1 MECVDAMQLLFLLVA
16 IGGLIYLLTGNRRVD
31 LFALAFAAACVYF
44 LPGFFGAVPDGVG
57 FMNPVDIER
66 ETYAVMTTV
75 LSAILMGAWLWDS
88 HGSRQLRDEPA
99 TEDRI
104 ATLVAFGVATIGF
117 VMTVWTGGEA
127 LYSAHKD
134 DVLEASSRWM
144 MLFSFSA
151 ALAAVLAFTQRQWII
166 LTISVLQLLFTVYI
180 GFRSYAAITLMAILL
195 VHFQRQ
201 GTQRIVSRNLPAML
215 FVFGAGSM
223 FLIYKCLY
231 ILVKMGDFG
240 RVRELLANPDFY
252 LDAVIGSE
260 PFTTQMVLNEC
271 LRTGFETDVGYIFVS
286 VLAQLT
292 LFSAEMGFINESF
305 NDLFQPQLFPEVEY
319 GLAANIWA
327 QMLCAGG
334 WPLFLGFLAVFVWT
348 LRLGSIWMSARRVTT
363 RSGIALVAAYWAFYI
378 HRNDLGYELSLLK
391 RVLIVW
397 GLVALISETI
407 SRSAGRTVPKTNS
420 DADLDDRPQRR
431 IDRRQPAFGPAYSVP
446 RPGRPESGRSHS
458 ALANRRHP
466 GSVQTQPRR

>member
-1 MECVDAMQLLFLLVA
+1 MDCVDAMQLLFVFVA
-16 IGGLIYLLTGNRRVD
+16 VGGLTYLLTANRRCD

-44 LPGFFGAVPDGVG
+44 MPGFFGAVPDGVG
-57 FMNPVDIER
+57 FRNPVDIES

-75 LSAILMGAWLWDS
+75 LGAILIGAWLWDA
-88 HGSRQLRDEPA
+88 HGSRELPDGPA
-99 TEDRI
+99 SEHRL
-104 ATLVAFGVATIGF
+104 ATLVAFGVATGGMF
-117 VMTVWTGGEA
+117 MTVWTGGEA

-134 DVLEASSRWM
+134 DVLEASSRWL

-151 ALAAVLAFTQRQWII
+151 ALAAVLAYAQRQWLI
-166 LTISVLQLLFTVYI
+166 LGLAALQLLFTVYI
-180 GFRSYAAITLMAILL
+180 GFRSYTAIALMAILL

-223 FLIYKCLY
+223 FIIYKCLY
-231 ILVKMGDFG
+231 ILVKMGDYG
-240 RVRELLANPDFY
+240 RVQELLTNPDFY

-271 LRTGFETDVGYIFVS
+271 LRTGFETDAGYIFVS

-292 LFSAEMGFINESF
+292 LFSAELGFTNESF

-327 QMLCAGG
+327 QMLSAGG

-348 LRLGSIWMSARRVTT
+348 LRLGSIWMSASGVTT
-363 RSGIALVAAYWAFYI
+363 RSGVALVAAYWAFYI

-397 GLVALISETI
+397 GLVALVSETI
-407 SRSAGRTVPKTNS
+407 TRSGARAAAGPS
-420 DADLDDRPQRR
+420 ADDDPMGR
-431 IDRRQPAFGPAYSVP
+431 IDPLQPAFEPAFP
-446 RPGRPESGRSHS
+446 AARARRLEPGRSQA
-458 ALANRRHP
+458 ALATRRP
-466 GSVQTQPRR
+466 GSVQVQPRR